1 MGKTQVSAQ
10 SDFHVPQPHTSSS
23 MHASMPNE
31 AVELLIAQRNINYFL
46 RACRNLLCSCSL

>member
-1 MGKTQVSAQ
+1 MGKTQVSPT
-10 SDFHVPQPHTSSS
+10 STSHSHTSSS
-23 MHASMPNE
+23 MHASMLNE